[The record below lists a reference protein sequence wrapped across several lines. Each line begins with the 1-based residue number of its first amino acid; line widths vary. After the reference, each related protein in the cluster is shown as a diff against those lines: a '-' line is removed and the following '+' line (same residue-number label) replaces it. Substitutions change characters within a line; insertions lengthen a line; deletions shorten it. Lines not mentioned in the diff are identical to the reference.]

1 MKSYGIL
8 QTHTYTHTVHYIRFL
23 CSSSFKNCCHGL
35 IVYPIFILRN
45 LSIVVGADLSN
56 NMLMKSLISIW
67 IRLQLWWVRNK
78 YTEFYQQIPLG
89 DMYVILRMQGNIL
102 RRIKWSCWAK
112 PYKFRISEKREIT
125 VREVGTASLP
135 G

>member
-1 MKSYGIL
+1 M
-8 QTHTYTHTVHYIRFL
+8 
-23 CSSSFKNCCHGL
+23 
-35 IVYPIFILRN
+35 
-45 LSIVVGADLSN
+45 SIVVGADLSN

-67 IRLQLWWVRNK
+67 IMVTTVWWVRNK

-89 DMYVILRMQGNIL
+89 DMYVILRMQGNIK
-102 RRIKWSCWAK
+102 RIKWSRWEK